1 MKKNVNFFAVNLIVI
16 FFTVYAFSLP
26 INFYNILRNDYDK
39 RIVNIYG
46 FCEKE
51 SYGYLKYLN
60 EKFKINTNIDSYNF
74 EDFPKSSSVFF
85 YKVNY
90 KFDKSKIII
99 LNYNSD
105 NKFHKDYFDKK
116 FFNYKIIDNY
126 KNKCLFLE
134 KRGKIN

>member
-16 FFTVYAFSLP
+16 FFTVYTFSLP
-26 INFYNILRNDYDK
+26 INFYNILKNDYDK

-116 FFNYKIIDNY
+116 FSNYKVIDNY

>member
-1 MKKNVNFFAVNLIVI
+1 MNKNINFFAVNLIVI
-16 FFTVYAFSLP
+16 FFTVYAFNLP
-26 INFYNILRNDYDK
+26 INFYNILKNDYDK

-51 SYGYLKYLN
+51 SYGYLKQLN
-60 EKFKINTNIDSYNF
+60 EKFKINTNITSFNF

-90 KFDKSKIII
+90 KFDKSKFII

-105 NKFHKDYFDKK
+105 DKHHKDYFDKN
-116 FFNYKIIDNY
+116 FFNYKVIDNY

-134 KRGKIN
+134 KRGKLN